1 MNKKI
6 ALSLISATAA
16 ASVANAQP
24 PQPSA
29 AQMEQMMQRQMQM
42 MGPMFG
48 QMTRVMMQAQFEVL
62 SQPETAEK
70 LAAYTRNYYDAL
82 IKQGFSKQ
90 EALEIAM
97 NIGIPSAPMMGK

>member
-1 MNKKI
+1 MNRKI
-6 ALSLISATAA
+6 APLLILTAA
-16 ASVANAQP
+16 ATSTASAQP

-29 AQMEQMMQRQMQM
+29 EQMEQMMQRQMQM

-70 LAAYTRNYYDAL
+70 LAAYTRNYYNAL
-82 IKQGFSKQ
+82 IKHGFSKQ
-90 EALEIAM
+90 EALDIAM